1 MNGLD
6 KRRIQRIDLDQPL
19 DACFSNVG
27 VTLLDLSTAG
37 ARIEHSAPMKAGR
50 MSKLEFDF
58 GGAKIVVL
66 CEVVRSRLQRSSVK
80 AGAIVYQSGLRF
92 VDPAEPSRAAV
103 RQIVA
108 SIVTSRLHGEGAH
121 PEAAL

>member
-6 KRRIQRIDLDQPL
+6 KRRIQRIDLDQPV
-19 DACFSNVG
+19 DANFLNTS

-37 ARIEHSAPMKAGR
+37 ARIEHTAPMKAGR
-50 MSKLEFDF
+50 QSRLEFEF
-58 GGAKIVVL
+58 GAARIAVL

-80 AGAIVYQSGLRF
+80 GGAIVYQTGLRF
-92 VDPAEPSRAAV
+92 VDPAEPARATV

-108 SIVTSRLHGEGAH
+108 AIVTSRLHSGNGQ
-121 PEAAL
+121 PEAAM